1 MTRVL
6 KGLWFAG
13 LGGAI
18 ACVVTF
24 VVVFS
29 YSYETPTPGLIILA
43 VSIGSLLGFV
53 AGALWGNGANK
64 GLPTTLINP
73 CPLGPTAPLQP
84 PPRRHPRPAAA
95 LPRPP
100 PRG

>member
-53 AGALWGNGANK
+53 AGALWGNVAIK
-64 GLPTTLINP
+64 WLLE
-73 CPLGPTAPLQP
+73 
-84 PPRRHPRPAAA
+84 A
-95 LPRPP
+95 LMNL
-100 PRG
+100 